1 MKTAKGQKG
10 KHAPRRTEG
19 YTLIE
24 VMMAVGIMT
33 VGAVGIMSL
42 QQATT
47 RGNSFAR
54 QITSANHITRTWV
67 ERLRTDALAWNEPGA
82 AGVAGT
88 TYLSTIPAAT
98 TTIGP
103 WTAMGSAGG
112 VGDSYAFDFLGERTD
127 GAPPDAPIHFCTNVR
142 LRWVLGN
149 NAIRADVRTW
159 WHRESR
165 NVTARFACAP
175 GSEDAVTTEL
185 AEADPDLH
193 AVYGSILLRPT
204 PVSNP

>member
-1 MKTAKGQKG
+1 MSKRR
-10 KHAPRRTEG
+10 HFRRRTDG

-24 VMMAVGIMT
+24 VMMAIGIMT

-54 QITSANHITRTWV
+54 QITSANHVTRTWV
-67 ERLRTDALAWNEPGA
+67 ERLRTDALQWTEPGA
-82 AGVAGT
+82 GGVATT
-88 TYLSTIPAAT
+88 TYLSSVPAVT
-98 TTIGP
+98 TEIGP
-103 WTAMGSAGG
+103 WSTLGSAGDE
-112 VGDSYAFDFLGERTD
+112 GDSYAFDFLGNRTD
-127 GAPPDAPIHFCTNVR
+127 GDPTPIHFCTNIR

-165 NVTARFACAP
+165 NVAARFDCAP
-175 GSEDAVTTEL
+175 GTEGAVTTEL
-185 AEADPDLH
+185 SEPDPDLH
-193 AVYGSILLRPT
+193 AIYGSILLRPT

>member
-1 MKTAKGQKG
+1 MRRRR
-10 KHAPRRTEG
+10 HIRRRTDG

-54 QITSANHITRTWV
+54 QMTSANHVTRTWV
-67 ERLRTDALAWNEPGA
+67 ERLRTDALRWTEPGA
-82 AGVAGT
+82 GGVATT
-88 TYLSTIPAAT
+88 TYLVSVPANT

-103 WTAMGSAGG
+103 WSTPGSAGG
-112 VGDSYAFDFLGERTD
+112 PADSYAFDFMGNRTD
-127 GAPPDAPIHFCTNVR
+127 GSAMPIHFCTNIR

-165 NVTARFACAP
+165 NVEGRIDCAP
-175 GSEDAVTTEL
+175 GTEGAVTAEL
-185 AEADPDLH
+185 AEANSDLH
-193 AVYGSILLRPT
+193 AIYGSTLLRPT